1 MSDES
6 EQDQKDENQ
15 RSSTENAD
23 PGAKGSRGRKVHP
36 LMMAFATGMVVL
48 HTRKFRRNLLF
59 GLTLAMLVL
68 VLVGSML
75 IGESLARR
83 PVVFAIYWA
92 LCFLMLFG
100 VLALALYDLMR
111 VRKEHRAEMRTLDA
125 RMSADMEKLRVEA
138 VAEAA
143 AAKAES
149 AEAANDDGE
158 DDET

>member
-6 EQDQKDENQ
+6 EQDQKDGNHP
-15 RSSTENAD
+15 SSEQNAD
-23 PGAKGSRGRKVHP
+23 PVAKVSQGRKVHP
-36 LMMAFATGMVVL
+36 VMMVFATGMVVM

-92 LCFLMLFG
+92 LCFLLLLG
-100 VLALALYDLMR
+100 VLALAFYDLIR
-111 VRKEHRAEMRTLDA
+111 VRKEHRAEMRRLDA
-125 RMSADMEKLRVEA
+125 RMSVEMEKLRVEA
-138 VAEAA
+138 VTEAEAGKAVPA
-143 AAKAES
+143 AER
-149 AEAANDDGE
+149 DDGE
-158 DDET
+158 GGGA